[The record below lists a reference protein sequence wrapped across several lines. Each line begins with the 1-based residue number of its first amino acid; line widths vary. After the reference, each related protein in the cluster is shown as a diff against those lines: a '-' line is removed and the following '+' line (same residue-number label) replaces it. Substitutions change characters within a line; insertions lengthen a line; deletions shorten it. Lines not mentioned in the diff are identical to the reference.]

1 MKKKLLLLLLPVLFL
16 VGCSDKIDQ
25 DYLMS
30 QTWSVE
36 FEKETPDEMVMIS
49 EFDKEMMLLKIDPD
63 SISTTASNDMEEI
76 GMEMAKNAIAEMKYE
91 IKYKLNGKKIHLE
104 NKDLD
109 LNGDFD
115 VTRKDKNV
123 IFTNSNT
130 GVKLTLKPY
139 QKKTTI
145 SKTTKETSSSSKDS
159 TVIETK
165 NSFGEIEILEDSK
178 ETTASSTVTDVI
190 TVETLMA
197 DYPVWN
203 IQSGKTPA
211 VYNEERKAEANRR
224 LQENGLPNDDDYINR
239 YPVTINR
246 ETEKAV
252 YEMVGYLDY
261 MPTEPNVVI
270 NGVIVVE

>member
-1 MKKKLLLLLLPVLFL
+1 MKRKFLILLLPVLLL

-49 EFDKEMMLLKIDPD
+49 EFDKETMFLSIDPD
-63 SISTTASNDMEEI
+63 SISTTASNDMEEL
-76 GMEMAKNAIAEMKYE
+76 GMEMAKNMIAEMKYE
-91 IKYKLNGKKIHLE
+91 IKYKLDGKKIHLE

-109 LNGDFD
+109 LNGDFE
-115 VTRKDKNV
+115 VVEKDKNV
-123 IFTNSNT
+123 TFTNSNT

-139 QKKTTI
+139 HKKANVKKTNKKTTSSSEI
-145 SKTTKETSSSSKDS
+145 STVHETKESFEDVEKLE
-159 TVIETK
+159 ETK
-165 NSFGEIEILEDSK
+165 DEPISNTI
-178 ETTASSTVTDVI
+178 ANVV
-190 TVETLMA
+190 TVESLMA
-197 DYPVWN
+197 DYPIWN

-246 ETEKAV
+246 EIERAV
-252 YEMVGYLDY
+252 YEMVGYPDY
-261 MPTEPNVVI
+261 IPTEPNVVI